1 MLAPEEDPE
10 AHHRKE
16 RAADVQS
23 VLLVLKP

>member
-23 VLLVLKP
+23 VLLALKP